1 MYKYLIFSFIL
12 FFSSNIFSQSLKAE
26 YKAIDSSLNTSL
38 NKSRVAISNG
48 IVRLELPTGFLK
60 GALIIAVNNDPTV
73 ILNKEEKKAFSMNTL
88 GKKEV
93 LEGFINDISQL
104 NNTVSDIPGILFDV
118 KKQVIKN
125 KADKELTLAIK
136 KLHDALLDT
145 NTNKKS
151 YYSKANDITVYYLF
165 NEEKNIAFIV
175 NKKYTDYFTVIDSDN
190 ISQDNFVNYIVKGL
204 LQ

>member
-26 YKAIDSSLNTSL
+26 YKAIDSSLNE
-38 NKSRVAISNG
+38 SRVALSNG
-48 IVRLELPTGFLK
+48 IVRLELPTDLLK

-73 ILNKEEKKAFSMNTL
+73 ILNKKEKRAFSMSTL

-93 LEGFINDISQL
+93 FEGFVNDISQL
-104 NNTVSDIPGILFDV
+104 NNTVSDIPGILFNV

-136 KLHDALLDT
+136 KLHDALLDP
-145 NTNKKS
+145 NANKKS
-151 YYSKANDITVYYLF
+151 YYSKANGITVYYLF
-165 NEEKNIAFIV
+165 NVEKNIAFIV

-190 ISQDNFVNYIVKGL
+190 ISQDDFVNYIVKGV

>member
-1 MYKYLIFSFIL
+1 MYKYIIFSFII
-12 FFSSNIFSQSLKAE
+12 FFSSNTFSQSLKAE
-26 YKAIDSSLNTSL
+26 YKAIDLSLNGSAVTL
-38 NKSRVAISNG
+38 SNG
-48 IVRLELPTGFLK
+48 LIRLELPTDFLN

-73 ILNKEEKKAFSMNTL
+73 ILNKEEKRAFSMSTL

-93 LEGFINDISQL
+93 FEGFINDISQL
-104 NNTVSDIPGILFDV
+104 NNTVSDIPGILFKV

-125 KADKELTLAIK
+125 KADKELTSVIN

-145 NTNKKS
+145 KGNKKS
-151 YYSKANDITVYYLF
+151 YYSKTKEITVYYLL

-175 NKKYTDYFTVIDSDN
+175 NKKHTDYFTIIDSDN
-190 ISQDNFVNYIVKGL
+190 INQDDFINYIVKGV

>member
-26 YKAIDSSLNTSL
+26 YKAIDSSLNE
-38 NKSRVAISNG
+38 SRVALSNG
-48 IVRLELPTGFLK
+48 IVRLELPTDLLK

-73 ILNKEEKKAFSMNTL
+73 ILNKKEKRAFSMSTL

-93 LEGFINDISQL
+93 FEGFVNDISQL
-104 NNTVSDIPGILFDV
+104 NNTVSDIPGILFNV

-175 NKKYTDYFTVIDSDN
+175 NKKYTDYFTIIDSDN
-190 ISQDNFVNYIVKGL
+190 ISPDDFVNYIVKGV

>member
-1 MYKYLIFSFIL
+1 MLPMYKYIIFSFII
-12 FFSSNIFSQSLKAE
+12 FFSSNTFSQSLKAE
-26 YKAIDSSLNTSL
+26 YKAIDLSLNGSAVTL
-38 NKSRVAISNG
+38 SNG
-48 IVRLELPTGFLK
+48 LIRLELPTDFLN

-73 ILNKEEKKAFSMNTL
+73 ILNKEEKRAFSMSTL

-93 LEGFINDISQL
+93 FEGFINDISQL
-104 NNTVSDIPGILFDV
+104 NNTVSDIPGILFKV

-125 KADKELTLAIK
+125 KADKELTSVIN

-145 NTNKKS
+145 KGNKKS
-151 YYSKANDITVYYLF
+151 YYSKTKEITVYYLL

-175 NKKYTDYFTVIDSDN
+175 NKKHTDYFTIIDSDN
-190 ISQDNFVNYIVKGL
+190 INQDDFINYIVKGV